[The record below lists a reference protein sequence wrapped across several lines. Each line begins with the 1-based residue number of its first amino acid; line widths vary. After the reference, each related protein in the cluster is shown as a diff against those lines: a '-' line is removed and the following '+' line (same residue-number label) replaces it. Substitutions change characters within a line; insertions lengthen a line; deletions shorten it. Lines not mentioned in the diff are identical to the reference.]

1 MSHLHAQA
9 APGDVLERR
18 ETVAVDIAR
27 VASTCAQHF
36 YSADADP
43 RLMQVC
49 WVATAVWYA
58 GYPATWLQEC
68 RYRLPHAVLRCN
80 TLESVVACT
89 MRQHDARSCGVLESV
104 ATC

>member
-49 WVATAVWYA
+49 GGLVCWLPCDMVARMPLSAATCCPPLQHA
-58 GYPATWLQEC
+58 GVC
-68 RYRLPHAVLRCN
+68 
-80 TLESVVACT
+80 
-89 MRQHDARSCGVLESV
+89 CGVYDA
-104 ATC
+104 AT